1 LNCIS
6 TRSWGKGAGR
16 CFAKSL
22 KAEYLKY
29 NPKSSHG
36 MPSYS
41 NIQRQ
46 AVAFTCCVKTS
57 RLESS
62 WTFSKTFSIKDRNL
76 SILGKLWAVHYP
88 YAHPAQFVPTRRPGI
103 RRLSASQ
110 HSVVLFDG
118 KICQFSLRFSGGV
131 KFPNCFRTSV
141 FSASA
146 PLFPNFS
153 PQRFDS
159 TASLSTFDC
168 DFL

>member
-1 LNCIS
+1 
-6 TRSWGKGAGR
+6 
-16 CFAKSL
+16 
-22 KAEYLKY
+22 
-29 NPKSSHG
+29 
-36 MPSYS
+36 
-41 NIQRQ
+41 
-46 AVAFTCCVKTS
+46 
-57 RLESS
+57 LENS

-118 KICQFSLRFSGGV
+118 IICQFSLRFSGRV
-131 KFPNCFRTSV
+131 KFPNCFRTSVFSASASVSPNFSPQRFSTSSPCFRTSV

-153 PQRFDS
+153 PQRFS
-159 TASLSTFDC
+159 ISVSELQSSALQHQWSVSPNFSPQRFSISVSELQSSA
-168 DFL
+168 LQHR